1 MSRDPRY
8 DILFEPIKIG
18 PVTAPNR
25 FYQVPHCNGMGR
37 VFPDSM
43 IAMRGMKAEGGW
55 GIVCTEQCDF
65 HPTADITPFTET
77 RLWDDAD
84 IAYLAGMVNA
94 VHEHGSL
101 AGIELVHNGHDVGN
115 LYSREVPIGPS
126 HRPVVANNYP
136 GQARAMDKRDIR
148 DYRRWHRDAA
158 LRSKKA
164 GFDLVVVY
172 HGHDGTVP
180 THFLSKR
187 QNQRTD
193 EYGGSLENRL
203 RLYRELLEET
213 KDAVGDTMGV
223 IARFA
228 VDEMMGSAGLEW
240 ESEGREAI
248 EMLAELPDMWDVN
261 VSDWAND
268 SMTSRF
274 APEGYQEEY
283 VRFVKQVTTK
293 PVSTVGRYTSP
304 DAMVSAIRH
313 GIVDLIGAAR
323 PSIAD
328 PFLPRK
334 IEQGRPED
342 IRECIGCNICVAW
355 DLLSA
360 PIRCTQNPTMSEEW
374 RKGWHPE
381 QIAEKTS
388 DSHILVVG
396 SGPAGL
402 EAAHQL
408 GKRGYRVTLAEAR
421 SELGGRVTRESRLP
435 GLAAWARVRDY
446 RIGQIQPMANV
457 ETYLESELTA
467 EHVLEFGADHVCIAT
482 GASWRHDGV
491 GRANRSA
498 IPGMGRDNV
507 LTPDDIMDSKRPAM
521 GPVVIF
527 DDDHYYLGGVIGELL
542 SAAGYTVTIV
552 TPGKVVADWTQ
563 YTLEQGH
570 IERRLKQAGITI
582 LTRRNVVR
590 VSAGEVV
597 VLNALT
603 DREEVLP
610 GSIVSITMRLP
621 SDDLYN
627 DLMALDDGPQK
638 AGIKS
643 IRRIGDCY
651 GPSLIASANY
661 EGHRY
666 ARELD
671 TDVDIDVVPFKREHH
686 KLELG

>member
-1 MSRDPRY
+1 MTRDSRY

-18 PVTAPNR
+18 PVITPNR

-43 IAMRGMKAEGGW
+43 IAMRGMKAAGGW

-84 IAYLAGMVNA
+84 IGYLAGMVNA

-101 AGIELVHNGHDVGN
+101 AGIQLVHNGHGVGN

-126 HRPVVANNYP
+126 HRLVEANNYP
-136 GQARAMDKRDIR
+136 GQARAMDKSDIR

-180 THFLSKR
+180 TYFLSKR

-228 VDEMMGSAGLEW
+228 VDEMMGSDGLEW
-240 ESEGREAI
+240 ENEGRDAL

-261 VSDWAND
+261 VSDWSND

-283 VRFVKQVTTK
+283 VSFVKKITTK

-304 DAMVSAIRH
+304 DTMVSAIRR
-313 GIVDLIGAAR
+313 GIIDLIGAAR
-323 PSIAD
+323 PTIAD

-334 IEQGRPED
+334 IEEGRPED

-355 DLLSA
+355 DMLSA

-381 QIAEKTS
+381 QIAEKAS
-388 DSHILVVG
+388 DSHVLVVG

-421 SELGGRVTRESRLP
+421 GELGGRVTRESRLP

-446 RIGQIQPMANV
+446 RLGQIREMINV
-457 ETYLESELTA
+457 ETFLESELTA
-467 EHVLEFGADHVCIAT
+467 EQVLEFGADHVCLAT
-482 GASWRHDGV
+482 GATWRHDGV
-491 GRANRSA
+491 GRANRSP
-498 IPGMGRDNV
+498 IPGMSRDSI
-507 LTPDDIMDSKRPAM
+507 LSPDDIMDGKRPTM
-521 GPVVIF
+521 GPVIIF

-542 SAAGYTVTIV
+542 SAAGYAVTIV
-552 TPGKVVADWTQ
+552 TPETVVADWTR

-570 IERRLKQAGITI
+570 IEARLKQAGITI

-597 VLNALT
+597 VLNAMT
-603 DREEVLP
+603 DQEEVLP

-621 SDDLYN
+621 DDVLYS
-627 DLMALDDGPQK
+627 DLMALGDGPQN

-651 GPSLIASANY
+651 GPSLIASAVY

-686 KLELG
+686 KLELA